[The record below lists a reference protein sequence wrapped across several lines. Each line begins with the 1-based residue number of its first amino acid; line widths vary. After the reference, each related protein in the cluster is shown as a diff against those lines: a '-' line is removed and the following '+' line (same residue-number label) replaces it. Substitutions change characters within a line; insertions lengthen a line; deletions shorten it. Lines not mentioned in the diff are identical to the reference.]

1 MFNIFTVS
9 TGDWCR
15 RQGSSDSLIPSI
27 PKSTSIPSMWKV
39 VQDLQS
45 ETIVEVEMTL
55 KEMQQLFSNIE
66 KEAGLKRIPIE
77 EISRRKRASRGS

>member
-1 MFNIFTVS
+1 
-9 TGDWCR
+9 
-15 RQGSSDSLIPSI
+15 
-27 PKSTSIPSMWKV
+27 MWKV